1 MALHERILELAL
13 QRSFFFPSNEP
24 YPAISGFYD
33 YGPVGKL
40 LKNKIENL
48 WRQRFLREY
57 GFHEIEASIVT
68 PEIILKASGHV
79 DSFSDPAVQCQSCK
93 SVLRADHL
101 VEEKE
106 PAYKYAGKTG
116 ELDAKIAHY
125 KIACPSCKKGTF
137 GNAFVSG
144 LMFSTGIGASQEKS
158 YCRPETAQGT
168 FTSFL
173 RLFRNHGT
181 KLPLAAA
188 QIGKSFRNEISPR
201 KGLVRMR
208 EFTQMELE
216 YFFNPTQSSID
227 GFDLL
232 ANTPL
237 VFSIKGHQKIMTA
250 KEAIAQGVSP
260 NEIFSL
266 FLVLQSRF
274 YDECG
279 IPKDKRVLRVLDK
292 SELPHYSKGNI
303 DMEVETSLGS
313 IETIGTAY
321 RTNWDLS
328 QHAIFSKT
336 SMEVYVE
343 EEKKKV
349 IPHVVEAAFGVDRLF
364 YSILEHCYRPADST
378 PQPASKTQDPKPE
391 TINGSGNSERIS
403 RAGAQESTES
413 GKAWEW
419 FDFPPLIA
427 PYPVAVFPLMKKD
440 GLAEKAQSIAAM
452 LRTRFDCF
460 YQESGSIGKRYARAD
475 EIGVPYSITVDY
487 DSLKD
492 DSVTIRYRND
502 GKQERIP
509 VSSLL
514 QRISIDQANNRCTL

>member
-68 PEIILKASGHV
+68 PEIVLKASGHV

-106 PAYKYAGKTG
+106 PSYKYGGKTE

-125 KIACPSCKKGTF
+125 KITCPSCKKGTF

-144 LMFSTGIGASQEKS
+144 LMFSTGIGASQEKA

-168 FTSFL
+168 FTAFL

-216 YFFNPTQSSID
+216 YFFNPTQNSID
-227 GFDLL
+227 GFNAL
-232 ANTPL
+232 ADSQL
-237 VFSIKGHQKIMTA
+237 VFSIKGHKKTLSA

-292 SELPHYSKGNI
+292 SELPHYSQGNV

-321 RTNWDLS
+321 RTDWDLS
-328 QHAIFSKT
+328 QHAAFSKT

-349 IPHVVEAAFGVDRLF
+349 VPHVVEAAFGVDRLF
-364 YSILEHCYRPADST
+364 YSILEHCYR
-378 PQPASKTQDPKPE
+378 DPKQVAENGKPE
-391 TINGSGNSERIS
+391 AEGRT
-403 RAGAQESTES
+403 
-413 GKAWEW
+413 WEW
-419 FDFPPLIA
+419 FDFPPRVA
-427 PYPVAVFPLMKKD
+427 PYTVAIFPLMKKD
-440 GLAEKAQSIAAM
+440 GLAEKAQSIVGT
-452 LRTRFDCF
+452 LRAQLDCF

-475 EIGVPYSITVDY
+475 EIGVPYSITIDY
-487 DSLKD
+487 DTLKD
-492 DSVTIRYRND
+492 NTVTIRYRND
-502 GKQERIP
+502 GKQERLS
-509 VSSLL
+509 VDSLL
-514 QRISIDQANNRCTL
+514 ERILADQANNRCTL